1 MRGALASMRCRE
13 LRETQQLLD
22 ALRNNFQARPQPE
35 PEPEP
40 EPER

>member
-1 MRGALASMRCRE
+1 MKSGDLGGTPD
-13 LRETQQLLD
+13 ETQQLLD